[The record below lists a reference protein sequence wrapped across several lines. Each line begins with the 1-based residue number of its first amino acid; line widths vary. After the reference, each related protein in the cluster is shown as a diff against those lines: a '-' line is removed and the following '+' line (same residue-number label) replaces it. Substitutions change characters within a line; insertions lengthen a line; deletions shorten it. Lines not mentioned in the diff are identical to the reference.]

1 MPKRK
6 THTLCECERLLLGAS
21 IPIYFYLAF
30 HFVFHFF
37 KCCSSFPF
45 FPSSPRFFFFWSAP
59 QENVKKQIESVFLAL
74 VWYCMVF
81 CGWWIGDGMGNFI
94 LPVLHVAERRRLRRS
109 ISNLCLRYG
118 ATREGNGNVHKVSPN
133 CDSWKISHRMQS
145 AVTLPKTTA
154 Q

>member
-1 MPKRK
+1 M
-6 THTLCECERLLLGAS
+6 
-21 IPIYFYLAF
+21 
-30 HFVFHFF
+30 
-37 KCCSSFPF
+37 
-45 FPSSPRFFFFWSAP
+45 
-59 QENVKKQIESVFLAL
+59 KKQIESVFLAL

-145 AVTLPKTTA
+145 AKNYSVVTELEFNRTNRVIYKRI
-154 Q
+154 